1 MIYPATYDAGLRLTS
16 RTGHGGQVIAAL
28 RGDLDIASAPD
39 LREQL
44 IDLLP
49 AAGRLIIDL
58 SAVRYADASGLAV
71 LVGTGHRAG
80 LLGGFLRLAAPS
92 AEVAQVLAA
101 TGMNRH
107 LDIFATVQAALTG
120 QRPAAAPAR
129 PAAGAAAGNPYADIR
144 HSSHTYEN
152 KNAVA

>member
-1 MIYPATYDAGLRLTS
+1 MIYPATYAAGLSLTS
-16 RTGHGGQVIAAL
+16 RTGHGGHVIVAL
-28 RGDLDIASAPD
+28 RGDLDIASAPA

-44 IDLLP
+44 IDVLRP
-49 AAGRLIIDL
+49 TANRLIIDL

-92 AEVAQVLAA
+92 AEVAQVLSA

-107 LDIFATVQAALTG
+107 LDIFATVQAA
-120 QRPAAAPAR
+120 
-129 PAAGAAAGNPYADIR
+129 IR
-144 HSSHTYEN
+144 QSSHTYEIQ
-152 KNAVA
+152 NAVA